1 MRVTFWRQFRFEA
14 AHYLSGFEGKCGHIH
29 GHNYVLSVRING
41 VPGDDGF
48 IIASDELKAAV
59 KPLTDR
65 LDHALIIDNLPEL
78 SNDGQIDVSEFWGN
92 VVEIG
97 KRPTTE
103 NLAIWIYDQILL
115 LGHKDILGRE
125 VSIDL
130 QETHAMG
137 VSIP

>member
-1 MRVTFWRQFRFEA
+1 MKVTFWRQFRFEA

-29 GHNYVLSVRING
+29 GHNYVLSVRISG

-48 IIASDELKAAV
+48 IIASDALKEAM
-59 KPLTDR
+59 KPLMDL
-65 LDHALIIDNLPEL
+65 LDHALIIENYRTFDDDSGVE
-78 SNDGQIDVSEFWGN
+78 IDDFWSN
-92 VVEIG
+92 VVVIG

>member
-29 GHNYVLSVRING
+29 GHNYVLSVRIKG
-41 VPGDDGF
+41 VPGSDGF
-48 IIASDELKAAV
+48 IIASDELKQAM
-59 KPLTDR
+59 KPLMDR

-78 SNDGQIDVSEFWGN
+78 SNDGQIDISEFWGN

-103 NLAIWIYDQILL
+103 NLAIWIYDQIMLI
-115 LGHKDILGRE
+115 GHPEMLGRE
-125 VSIDL
+125 LAIDL